1 MSKTAKQL
9 YEEGHKNIICSYA
22 PTPYFTKGKV
32 YNICDGVLRD
42 KDGDTWDLRLK
53 DDYPVATHFEP
64 YEFMGMSNKVFTPEE
79 IEELATAVAAK
90 VLEKLKE
97 KL

>member
-1 MSKTAKQL
+1 MGKTAQEL
-9 YEEGHKNIICSYA
+9 YDGGHRKVVCVSTTNNDWW
-22 PTPYFTKGKV
+22 TVGKV
-32 YNICDGVLRD
+32 YSFTLTGSLVDDQDDPNDGFF
-42 KDGDTWDLRLK
+42 
-53 DDYPVATHFEP
+53 AQFEP
-64 YEFMGMSNKVFTPEE
+64 YEFMGMTNKVFTKEE